1 MSKNIAEPD
10 WTNNW
15 GCANDWQ
22 VPAESDY
29 SSPTQPW

>member
-1 MSKNIAEPD
+1 MSKNVAEPD

-15 GCANDWQ
+15 GTAADWQ

-29 SSPTQPW
+29 IHPTW